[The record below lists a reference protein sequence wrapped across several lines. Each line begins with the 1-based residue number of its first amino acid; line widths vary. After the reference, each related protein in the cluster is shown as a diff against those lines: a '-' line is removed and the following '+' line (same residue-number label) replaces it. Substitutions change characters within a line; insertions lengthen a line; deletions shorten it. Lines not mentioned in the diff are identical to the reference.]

1 MVAKEEEV
9 CLPDHCSSFA
19 AVDQPAAG
27 QQNAERLRTRY
38 RFVVS
43 NVVQLRTTSITGN
56 LYRRNSRNVFRLQ
69 KVVNKLRF
77 LKQIKET
84 KK

>member
-1 MVAKEEEV
+1 MVTKEDEV
-9 CLPDHCSSFA
+9 CLPDHCSRFA

-27 QQNAERLRTRY
+27 QQNAEQLRTWY

-56 LYRRNSRNVFRLQ
+56 LYRRNSR
-69 KVVNKLRF
+69 KRF
-77 LKQIKET
+77 PPAKGGEQTSLS
-84 KK
+84 